1 MSVRLAAKVTG
12 STSGGPPLLGSAV
25 AVAVGLAVAV
35 AVGLA
40 VALAVA
46 VGLAVAVAVVVA
58 VAVGLAVIPPPRCC
72 FAKAAEES
80 SSTSTALT
88 LNRSKIL
95 FMKHPLH
102 LFQVPFSTSTHL
114 SLLRIV
120 GGLCC

>member
-1 MSVRLAAKVTG
+1 MSARLAAKVTG

-40 VALAVA
+40 VAVAVA

-102 LFQVPFSTSTHL
+102 LFQVPFSTSIHL